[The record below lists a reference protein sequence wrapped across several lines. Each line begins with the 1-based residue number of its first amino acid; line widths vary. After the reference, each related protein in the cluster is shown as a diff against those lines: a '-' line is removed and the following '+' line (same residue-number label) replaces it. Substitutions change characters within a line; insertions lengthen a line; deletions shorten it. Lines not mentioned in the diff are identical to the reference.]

1 MGRVKGKQ
9 EIILKS
15 GIGMFIE
22 KGFAKTKVSDIAK
35 NAGIGKGTVYEYFK
49 SKDDLFKGCI
59 DYILDNHIELLKS
72 EIANQDTAVNKLQKF
87 AVIHFRYMFEKNNVL
102 YYFQKECNDTIGESI
117 NKLMLTYR
125 KESINIIENIIM
137 EEMINRKLEFPKDGF
152 SPKDM
157 ALIYLGAIN
166 QFSVGKVLAEVDN
179 NSAVVDEEEL
189 AHFVEKLIRMLHS
202 GYITMD
208 TVESIF

>member
-35 NAGIGKGTVYEYFK
+35 DAGIGKGTVYEYFN

-72 EIANQDTAVNKLQKF
+72 EVASHSSAISKLQKF
-87 AVIHFRYMFEKNNVL
+87 AMIHFNHMYEKNNVL
-102 YYFQKECNDTIGESI
+102 YYFQKECNDSIGESI
-117 NKLMLTYR
+117 TKLILKYR
-125 KESINIIENIIM
+125 KESISIIENIIV
-137 EEMINRKLEFPKDGF
+137 EEMSTRELDLSSDG
-152 SPKDM
+152 
-157 ALIYLGAIN
+157 L
-166 QFSVGKVLAEVDN
+166 
-179 NSAVVDEEEL
+179 
-189 AHFVEKLIRMLHS
+189 
-202 GYITMD
+202 
-208 TVESIF
+208 